1 MNISTLKPVT
11 PFVLAAAALL
21 ACGPSRDQ
29 KLRTDASAVLG
40 VLPAKMPGAEK
51 DSPERV
57 ALGEKLYFDQRL
69 SKNDS
74 QSCNSCHNVKDGN
87 GGVDNQPT
95 STGAFGKKGG
105 RNSPTVLNAGFHLA
119 QFWDGRAADLQAQA
133 KGPIL
138 NPVEM
143 AMPNEKAVL
152 DKLQKTEYPD
162 LFKKA
167 FPGVDKPMTYDNLA
181 EAIAA
186 FERTF
191 VTPSRFDDYL
201 AGQDQ
206 ALTDAEK
213 AGLETFLKSG
223 CTACHSG
230 PVIGGNAYKKM
241 GLVKPYETK
250 DLGRFDVTKKEEDR
264 FVFKVPSL
272 RNIALTAPYFHDG
285 QSATLEDA
293 VTKMGV
299 HQLGKN
305 LSQEEVSSIV
315 AFLKALTDKNRE
327 KK

>member
-1 MNISTLKPVT
+1 MKTSTIQIA
-11 PFVLAAAALL
+11 VLALACMAA

-29 KLRTDASAVLG
+29 KLRTDAQAVLG

-51 DSPERV
+51 DTPERI

-74 QSCNSCHNVKDGN
+74 QSCNSCHNIKDGSA
-87 GGVDNQPT
+87 GVDNQPV

-105 RNSPTVLNAGFHLA
+105 RNSPTVLNAGFHVA

-138 NPVEM
+138 NPIEM

-152 DKLQKTEYPD
+152 DKLKKTEYPD

-167 FPGVDKPMTYDNLA
+167 FGGDKAMTYDNLA

-186 FERTF
+186 FERTL

-201 AGQDQ
+201 GGNDA

-230 PVIGGNAYKKM
+230 PAVGGSMYKKM

-250 DLGRFDVTKKEEDR
+250 DQGRFDVTKKEEDR

-272 RNIALTAPYFHDG
+272 RNIALTGPYFHDG
-285 QSATLEDA
+285 SVATLEDA
-293 VTKMGV
+293 VSKMAV
-299 HQLGKN
+299 HQLGKE

-315 AFLKALTDKNRE
+315 TFLKSLSDKNRE

>member
-1 MNISTLKPVT
+1 MIPL
-11 PFVLAAAALL
+11 VLGAVMLS
-21 ACGPSRDQ
+21 ACSPARDK
-29 KLRTDASAVLG
+29 KLRTEAAAVLG

-51 DSPERV
+51 DTPDRV

-74 QSCNSCHNVKDGN
+74 QSCNSCHNVKDMA

-105 RNSPTVLNAGFHLA
+105 RNSPTVLNAGFHVA
-119 QFWDGRAADLQAQA
+119 QFWDGRAADLQEQA

-152 DKLQKTEYPD
+152 EKLQKTEYPD

-167 FPGVDKPMTYDNLA
+167 FPDAEKPLTYDNLA

-186 FERTF
+186 FERTL

-201 AGQDQ
+201 AGQDN
-206 ALTDAEK
+206 ALTEAEK
-213 AGLETFLKSG
+213 DGLETFMKSG

-230 PVIGGNAYKKM
+230 PIIGGTSYKKM
-241 GLVKPYETK
+241 GLVRPYETP

-285 QSATLEDA
+285 KAATLEDA
-293 VTKMGV
+293 VAKMSV
-299 HQLGKN
+299 HQLGKE
-305 LSQEEVSSIV
+305 LTQDEVNSIT
-315 AFLKALTDKNRE
+315 AFLKSLTDKKRE

>member
-1 MNISTLKPVT
+1 MPVSL
-11 PFVLAAAALL
+11 VLGAVLL
-21 ACGPSRDQ
+21 SACSPARDK
-29 KLRTDASAVLG
+29 KLRTEAAGVLG
-40 VLPAKMPGAEK
+40 ILPAKMPGAEK
-51 DSPERV
+51 DTAERI

-74 QSCNSCHNVKDGN
+74 QSCNSCHNVKERA

-119 QFWDGRAADLQAQA
+119 QFWDGRAPDLQAQA

-143 AMPNEKAVL
+143 AMPDEKSVL
-152 DKLQKTEYPD
+152 EKLQKTEYPE

-167 FPGVDKPMTYDNLA
+167 FPDAEKPLTYDNLA

-186 FERTF
+186 FERTL

-201 AGQDQ
+201 AGQDN
-206 ALTDAEK
+206 ALSEAEK
-213 AGLETFLKSG
+213 AGLETFMKSG

-230 PVIGGNAYKKM
+230 PIIGGTSYKKM
-241 GLVKPYETK
+241 GLVKPYDTK
-250 DLGRFDVTKKEEDR
+250 DLGRFEVTRKEEDR

-285 QSATLEDA
+285 KSATLEDA
-293 VTKMGV
+293 VARMGV
-299 HQLGKN
+299 HQLGKE
-305 LSQEEVSSIV
+305 LTQEEVSSITT
-315 AFLKALTDKNRE
+315 FLKSLTDKNRE
-327 KK
+327 SK